1 MCWLFIKPT
10 ALTFGV
16 TYIRRL
22 FVEEMDL
29 ISGDEES
36 LLRVSCYDRGKTTI
50 NIYRL
55 SPVRPVKPVRN
66 HRVAAPRK

>member
-1 MCWLFIKPT
+1 MAD

-36 LLRVSCYDRGKTTI
+36 LLRVSCYDRG
-50 NIYRL
+50 
-55 SPVRPVKPVRN
+55 
-66 HRVAAPRK
+66 